1 MVEHACNVCARP
13 TILAAEAA
21 PQAIAGWRKALRE
34 ERTLI
39 VGISGIDASGKSHL
53 SREWRNGLIA
63 LGVHTRVA
71 SIDDWQHPA
80 EVVYSDIDP
89 GGHFYRHGFRFE
101 DLLNAEVRPRRQGR
115 LRDVEVLLVEGI
127 FLFQEGVAEA
137 FDQRIWVECSFERG
151 MERAV
156 ARAQEGLGPAETV
169 KAYEKTYYPA
179 QRVHFERDK
188 PWEKAHWVVR
198 NG

>member
-1 MVEHACNVCARP
+1 MQRP
-13 TILAAEAA
+13 TCASLLTAEAA
-21 PQAIAGWRKALRE
+21 PQAIAGWRNALPE
-34 ERTLI
+34 ERSLI

-53 SREWRNGLIA
+53 SRQWRTALTAMGLR
-63 LGVHTRVA
+63 TRVT
-71 SIDDWQHPA
+71 SIDDWQHPP
-80 EVVYSDIDP
+80 EVIYSEVDP
-89 GGHFYRHGFRFE
+89 GGHFNRHGFRFG
-101 DLLNAEVRPRRQGR
+101 DLLNAEVRPRRTGQMK
-115 LRDVEVLLVEGI
+115 DVEVLLVEGI

-137 FDQRIWVECSFERG
+137 FDQRIWVECSFEKG

-156 ARAQEGLGPAETV
+156 ARSQEGLGPEETV
-169 KAYEKTYYPA
+169 RAYEKTYYPA